1 MGLLSFVEFQKTN
14 SVALWKVKILMT
26 SMPDKSKIFLFN
38 GSSSISKYIIINIIL
53 VVYGFTISPE
63 HFTV

>member
-1 MGLLSFVEFQKTN
+1 MGLLSFVEFHMTN

-26 SMPDKSKIFLFN
+26 IMPDKSKIFLFN